1 MNQLPPTQRDSPS
14 GGVVVLASVGVAA
27 FVCLLS
33 FGLSHLD
40 LWKSIELQGYD
51 LLVSQS
57 GPAIPANRILIVDF
71 DDDSVRRL
79 NAFPLPRL
87 LLADVLG
94 RVSAGEPA
102 VIGLDVILDRKR
114 LDSDDQR
121 LADAIERAGNVVL
134 VSEYGF
140 GDLGRNEPLPEFEA
154 KAAGVGFGDLPQDE
168 DGTVRRMPLMLNQPD
183 YQRLS
188 FPVALS
194 AYATEQALKPG
205 GAGYLLFGSTRIP
218 LATQNP
224 DSAWIDFHPGFPA
237 PSIPVTELAGAG
249 FDSHIFKDKIVLIG
263 QSSEMGRDLFMTSAF
278 HFRSPAQGRNLL
290 SGAEIHAAAVAT
302 LLDGRFHSRMAALP
316 EWGINFV
323 LALLSILVT
332 IRVRWVLVVVYF
344 LAATMGIS
352 VAALFLFSH
361 LRLWMPYLATEA
373 CVVLACPAAFGYR
386 YLEERAAKR
395 RTQAERHQLMGLFE
409 RYVSA
414 DAAAEIW
421 KRRDHLVLAG
431 EERVATV
438 LFSDI
443 RSFTALTAGK
453 PSVEVLKWLNRY
465 LTAMSEVV
473 KANQGFLNKFIGDGI
488 MVIFGVPLGEGER
501 EDARRSVQ
509 CALQMLEE
517 VEKLNVQMDAA
528 EPRLK
533 IGIGIHTGTL
543 TAGNVGSPDRLEYS
557 VIGETVNLASRL
569 ESLTKTLNSD
579 IVISPSTWELV
590 REHFATRAL
599 GESEVRGF
607 SGKIMLYGVTSHKAV
622 GVNV

>member
-1 MNQLPPTQRDSPS
+1 
-14 GGVVVLASVGVAA
+14 
-27 FVCLLS
+27 
-33 FGLSHLD
+33 
-40 LWKSIELQGYD
+40 
-51 LLVSQS
+51 
-57 GPAIPANRILIVDF
+57 
-71 DDDSVRRL
+71 
-79 NAFPLPRL
+79 
-87 LLADVLG
+87 
-94 RVSAGEPA
+94 

-121 LADAIERAGNVVL
+121 LANAIDHAGNVIL

-140 GDLGRNEPLPEFEA
+140 GNLGRNEPLPEFEA
-154 KAAGVGFGDLPQDE
+154 TAGGVGFGDLPLDE
-168 DGTVRRMPLMLNQPD
+168 DGTVRRMRLMLNQPN
-183 YQRLS
+183 YQRVS
-188 FPVALS
+188 FPVALGV
-194 AYATEQALKPG
+194 YATDQTLKPG
-205 GAGYLLFGSTRIP
+205 GTGYLRFGSTFIP
-218 LATQNP
+218 LATRDP
-224 DSAWIDFHPGFPA
+224 ASAWIDFHVGFPVR
-237 PSIPVTELAGAG
+237 SIPVTELLEDR
-249 FDSHIFKDKIVLIG
+249 FDRQILNDKIVLIG
-263 QSSEMGRDLFMTSAF
+263 QSSEMGRDLFTTPAF
-278 HFRSPAQGRNLL
+278 HFRSPAQGRNQL
-290 SGAEIHAAAVAT
+290 SGAEIHAAALAT
-302 LLDGRFHSRMAALP
+302 LLDGRFPRRMAALP

-323 LALLSILVT
+323 LALLSILIT
-332 IRVRWVLVVVYF
+332 IRVRWVLLVVYF

-352 VAALFLFSH
+352 VLALLLFSH

-395 RTQAERHQLMGLFE
+395 RTEAERHQLMGLFE

-414 DAAAEIW
+414 DVAAEIW
-421 KRRDHLVLAG
+421 KRRDQLVLAG

-453 PSVEVLKWLNRY
+453 PSAQVLEWLNRY

-473 KANQGFLNKFIGDGI
+473 KANHGFLNKFIGDGI
-488 MVIFGVPLGEGER
+488 MVIFGVPLGESER
-501 EDARRSVQ
+501 EDAHRSVH

-517 VEKLNVQMDAA
+517 VDKLNAQMDAA
-528 EPRLK
+528 KPRLK

-569 ESLTKTLNSD
+569 ESLTKALHSD

-607 SGKIMLYGVTSHKAV
+607 DGKIMLYGVTSHKAV